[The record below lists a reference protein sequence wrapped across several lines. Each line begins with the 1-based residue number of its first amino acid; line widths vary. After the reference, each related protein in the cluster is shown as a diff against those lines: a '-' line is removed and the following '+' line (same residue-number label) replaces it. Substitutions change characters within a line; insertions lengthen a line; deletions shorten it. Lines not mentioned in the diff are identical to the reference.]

1 MKGDVKQKR
10 FLTPAKEKTGM
21 GEGGNSKLIVC
32 NSVYFVLAPINVY
45 DSLSKEYS
53 LAQIEEVEHG
63 TVRNTT
69 GEGNSLLST
78 SSLFPA
84 GPAIMGGEEHQA
96 ASISP
101 VT

>member
-1 MKGDVKQKR
+1 M
-10 FLTPAKEKTGM
+10 
-21 GEGGNSKLIVC
+21 C
-32 NSVYFVLAPINVY
+32 NSVYFILAPINVY
-45 DSLSKEYS
+45 DNLNNLLSQASAKS
-53 LAQIEEVEHG
+53 VCPGWLNIMLRLLRLAQREEVVHG
-63 TVRNTT
+63 TVRSTT

-78 SSLFPA
+78 SSLLPA